1 MRTATYPD
9 DSAEASMALATPGQ
23 NDVNLCDC
31 GDNCNDKR
39 RRWRNVHDGMD
50 ISQAQ
55 RVRAIQLTGDWEYA
69 GLERLLTAESAQ
81 PGQR

>member
-1 MRTATYPD
+1 MSISATVESIATTSGD
-9 DSAEASMALATPGQ
+9 DG
-23 NDVNLCDC
+23 
-31 GDNCNDKR
+31 GI
-39 RRWRNVHDGMD
+39 VHEGMD